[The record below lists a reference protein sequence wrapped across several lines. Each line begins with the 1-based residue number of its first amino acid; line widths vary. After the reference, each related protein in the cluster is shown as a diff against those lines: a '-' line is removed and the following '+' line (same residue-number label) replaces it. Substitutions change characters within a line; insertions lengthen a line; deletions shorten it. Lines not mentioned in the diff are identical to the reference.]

1 MPFPRDNRTI
11 MLVGAGVAI
20 VAGVVIAFGLTRG
33 DNPPPRQDG
42 PRGEL
47 KLDVADAPSL
57 EPGRELRCY
66 VEGQYIGMATLA
78 DCARRNGLATD
89 ALDVGVDASGELV
102 AAPTASNAPPP
113 DLPAED
119 YTVDLPPPEQV
130 VETAPPGAVP
140 GPRPSAGGGLVC
152 LRHVG
157 SGWRQLSGSM
167 GKAACVQAL
176 FSGTCVRPGDALYG
190 RWGDT
195 TLRLVPRRV
204 EESPDNARFRTY
216 VDQNDACQF
225 PGLS

>member
-1 MPFPRDNRTI
+1 MPSPQDNRAI
-11 MLVGAGVAI
+11 LIGGAALAVI
-20 VAGVVIAFGLTRG
+20 AGGAIAFGLGRG
-33 DNPPPRQDG
+33 DNPPARQDG

-47 KLDVADAPSL
+47 QVDVSDPTLD
-57 EPGRELRCY
+57 PGRELRCY
-66 VEGQYIGMATLA
+66 VEGQYVGMASLA

-102 AAPTASNAPPP
+102 AAPTASLAPPP
-113 DLPAED
+113 DLPED
-119 YTVDLPPPEQV
+119 VSALPPSDRI

-140 GPRPSAGGGLVC
+140 SRPTADGRVC

-157 SGWRQLSGSM
+157 GGWRQLSGNM
-167 GKAACVQAL
+167 GKGACVQAL
-176 FSGTCVRPGDALYG
+176 FSGTCVAPGDALYG

-204 EESPDNARFRTY
+204 EESPDNNRFRTY

-225 PGLS
+225 PGI